1 MTTMAMTKLLVVY
14 GNSTTEENYEEM
26 NLWYSWVHI
35 RDVLT
40 AKAAFAVQRF
50 ELSKYQ
56 PKNADTARKVL
67 CCYEIHDP
75 DYCQRWHVK
84 DCASWRMRMSKS
96 FCDYYETMWNP
107 LVDTDYWADY
117 ADYTGDKSVMT
128 VKMKAKGDV
137 KVEDYF
143 TLDKLNELKAL
154 PGFVAL
160 HLYDWTMDDQMPIN
174 TPPAEPM
181 THNLVCQISNCYAV
195 VNEWEKFL
203 AANPE
208 VEELFEMHPAVYE
221 PQMRRLRGIDLFDSV
236 ERRGIQALAHLTL
249 DDKEGRANPPLPI
262 EFMKQ
267 YCQGPLEGYCDIE
280 RRDFRD
286 I

>member
-1 MTTMAMTKLLVVY
+1 MAMEKLLVVY
-14 GNSTTEENYEEM
+14 GNSNTEERYEEM

-40 AKAAFAVQRF
+40 AKAAFACQRF
-50 ELSKYQ
+50 ELAKYQ
-56 PKNADTARKVL
+56 PKNADLRYAVL
-67 CCYEIHDP
+67 CCYEIHDW

-84 DCASWRMRMSKS
+84 DCASWRMRMSTS
-96 FCDYYETMWNP
+96 FTEAPYMETMWNP
-107 LVDTDYWADY
+107 VADTDYWADY
-117 ADYTGDKSVMT
+117 ADYKGDKAVMT
-128 VKMKAKGDV
+128 VKLKAKGDV

-143 TLDKLNELKAL
+143 TVEKLNELKAL

-160 HLYDWTMDDQMPIN
+160 HLYDWTKAEQMPIN

-195 VNEWEKFL
+195 ANEWDKFL

-208 VEELFEMHPAVYE
+208 VEENFEMYPAIYE
-221 PQMRRLRGIDLFDSV
+221 PQMTRLRGVDLFNSV
-236 ERRGIQALAHLTL
+236 ERRGIQALAHLIL
-249 DDKEGRANPPLPI
+249 DDKEGRSTHALPV
-262 EFMKQ
+262 EFMAQ
-267 YCQGPLEGYCDIE
+267 YCQGPLEGYCDIP

-286 I
+286 

>member
-1 MTTMAMTKLLVVY
+1 MAMEKLLVVY
-14 GNSTTEENYEEM
+14 GNSSTEENYEEM

-40 AKAAFAVQRF
+40 AKAAFACQRF

-56 PKNADTARKVL
+56 PKNADLARKVL
-67 CCYEIHDP
+67 CCYEIHDW

-84 DCASWRMRMSKS
+84 DTSSWRMRISPA
-96 FCDYYETMWNP
+96 FTDYYETMWNP
-107 LVDTDYWADY
+107 VVDTDYWADY
-117 ADYTGDKSVMT
+117 ADYTGDKAVMT
-128 VKMKAKGDV
+128 VKMKAIGDV
-137 KVEDYF
+137 AVEDYF
-143 TLDKLNELKAL
+143 TLEKLNELKAL

-160 HLYDWTMDDQMPIN
+160 HLYNWTMAEQMPIN

-181 THNLVCQISNCYAV
+181 THNLVCQISNCYAAA
-195 VNEWEKFL
+195 NEWDKFL

-208 VEELFEMHPAVYE
+208 LEKNFEFHAAVYQ
-221 PQMRRLRGIDLFDSV
+221 PQMRRLRGVDLFESV
-236 ERRGIQALAHLTL
+236 ERRGIQALAHLIL
-249 DDKEGRANPPLPI
+249 NDAEGRAYPAMPV
-262 EFMKQ
+262 EFNRQ
-267 YCQGPLEGYCDIE
+267 FLQGPLEGYIDIE